1 MFVLGWMMAQVMV
14 PNQAAGFAMISPE
27 SMGRASTFFNTMRQV
42 GSATGV
48 AVLSTVLIGVGS
60 AQASGGTS
68 APDITAYHYAFLTAA
83 LFALAAAAFSIT
95 IHDSDAAET
104 IVRRVRRRTAPD
116 PNAEIGVPEP
126 SPA

>member
-1 MFVLGWMMAQVMV
+1 
-14 PNQAAGFAMISPE
+14 
-27 SMGRASTFFNTMRQV
+27 MGRASTFFNTMRQV

-60 AQASGGTS
+60 TQGSGGHVCARHHGATIS
-68 APDITAYHYAFLTAA
+68 PSSRRRCSPWS
-83 LFALAAAAFSIT
+83 AAAFSLT

-104 IVRRVRRRTAPD
+104 IVRRRGVRGCAATPCST
-116 PNAEIGVPEP
+116 VPEG